1 MKQMIS
7 VRSNTYYS
15 QDENHKE
22 FELNPMLELIM
33 IYADGKDWKLTPKG
47 LSPQVKINEVR
58 MIVNPAMLEM
68 LITDLQLHKKKLI
81 GIRENADK
89 LNALVKHITSDD
101 KVE

>member
-47 LSPQVKINEVR
+47 LTPQVK
-58 MIVNPAMLEM
+58 VN
-68 LITDLQLHKKKLI
+68 
-81 GIRENADK
+81 
-89 LNALVKHITSDD
+89 
-101 KVE
+101 

>member
-1 MKQMIS
+1 MIS

-47 LSPQVKINEVR
+47 LTPQVKIQEVR
-58 MIVNPAMLEM
+58 MIVNPEMLQN
-68 LITDLQLHKKKLI
+68 LITDLQLHQKKLT

-89 LNALVKHITSDD
+89 LNSLVKHISSNDNIEPT
-101 KVE
+101 

>member
-1 MKQMIS
+1 MIS

-47 LSPQVKINEVR
+47 LSPQVKVLSEQKKRKIEKSLNIINNKSLHSVKKHSKNPQNKTVSK
-58 MIVNPAMLEM
+58 IVS
-68 LITDLQLHKKKLI
+68 K
-81 GIRENADK
+81 
-89 LNALVKHITSDD
+89 S
-101 KVE
+101 